1 MPAPLPYTVT
11 FWRPGEAV
19 DGHGG
24 FEAVDAQVHSA
35 RARLIYKSGTEG
47 VSAGAETARGVIK
60 VKLRS
65 CIAARSLLASDYMRD
80 AAGRRYNIRAV
91 DPVTDPAFVWLDVE
105 FGVADK
111 TSGVNP

>member
-1 MPAPLPYTVT
+1 MPAPLPHMVT
-11 FWRPGEAV
+11 FWRPDEVA
-19 DGHGG
+19 DSHGG
-24 FEAVDAQVHSA
+24 FEAADAQVHAA

-47 VSAGAETARGVIK
+47 VTAGAETARGMIK

-65 CIAARSLLASDYMRD
+65 CNAARSLLASDYMRD
-80 AAGRRYNIRAV
+80 ASGRRYNIRAV

-105 FGVADK
+105 FGVGDK